1 MEEWQ
6 DEIVA
11 EIRAAR
17 EAYAKRFDYD
27 VKAICEDLRRRQAEG
42 GYKVVKL
49 DSTRHPRAS
58 EAK

>member
-11 EIRAAR
+11 EIRAVR

-27 VKAICEDLRRRQAEG
+27 VKAICEDLKRRQAEG
-42 GYKVVKL
+42 GHKVVKL
-49 DSTRHPRAS
+49 DSARRDKAG
-58 EAK
+58 ELG